1 MKPTQTIQKLEVQ
14 IAQIKAQLQKQRAMR
29 PGSLS
34 RQYNVCGKPRCR
46 CKDPK
51 RPRRHGPYYQLNY
64 VYRAKKT
71 SQFIR
76 REILGQ
82 VRTELA
88 NYKQFRRLTGRWV
101 RLALQVAQAKDKL
114 TARNPPARRERFTL
128 QYKTLHLKTRL
139 RLAPASASGGMGIL

>member
-1 MKPTQTIQKLEVQ
+1 MKTTPAILKWEAQ
-14 IAQIKAQLQKQRAMR
+14 IAEIKAQLQKQGAMR

-34 RQYNVCGKPRCR
+34 RQYNVCGKPGCR

-51 RPRRHGPYYQLNY
+51 HPRRHGPYYQLNY

-88 NYKQFRRLTGRWV
+88 NYKQFRRLTERWIG
-101 RLALQVAQAKDKL
+101 LALQVAQAQDKL
-114 TARNPPARRERFTL
+114 T
-128 QYKTLHLKTRL
+128 
-139 RLAPASASGGMGIL
+139 S